1 MYERICRIMNSG
13 KGFKS
18 GFVAVVGRP
27 NVGKSTLINAL
38 IDDKIVIVSDKAQ
51 TTRNR
56 IVCVYT
62 DEKKQIVF
70 MDTPGIHKPKH
81 KLGEFMVDQAVDSLR
96 EVEAVLFVVAA
107 NEKRG
112 PGDNFV
118 IEQLRKVN
126 VPVFLIVN
134 KIDTME
140 KQDLL
145 EAIVSYENS
154 YPFEAVVPISA
165 KEKDNI
171 EEVVNLLEKHLPE
184 GPKYFPDDM
193 ITDQPERLIISDIV
207 REKILLQT
215 HDEIPHAIAVDV
227 DEMKTRE
234 DGTTY
239 VRATIYVERDS
250 QKGIIIG
257 KQGAMLKTIG
267 RQARGDVERLLAT
280 KVFLDLWVKVKKD
293 WRNKSGM
300 LSELGY
306 RN

>member
-1 MYERICRIMNSG
+1 MNSE

-134 KIDTME
+134 KIDTMD

-267 RQARGDVERLLAT
+267 RQARGDVECLLAT

>member
-1 MYERICRIMNSG
+1 MNSG

-126 VPVFLIVN
+126 VPVFLLVN

-227 DEMKTRE
+227 DEMKPRE

>member
-1 MYERICRIMNSG
+1 MNSG

-62 DEKKQIVF
+62 DDKKQIVF

-118 IEQLRKVN
+118 IEQLKKVN

-227 DEMKTRE
+227 DEMKTRD

-257 KQGAMLKTIG
+257 KQGARLKTIG